1 MNPKLTFL
9 LAVLS
14 AFLGMET
21 AHGRECAGIA
31 FPEELRSE
39 GAMLKLNG
47 LGLREA
53 TIFKVDV
60 YVAALYVTQ
69 TSRDSGTILNSNTPK
84 EIILHFV
91 RDVDRADV
99 NKGWQEGFEKNAE
112 GALAALKERIEAFK
126 GLMPD
131 MKTGQRLRLVY
142 EPGAGVQVDV
152 NNSVKGTIK
161 GDDFAR
167 ALFSIWLG
175 PHPPNPELTAG
186 LLGGPCG

>member
-1 MNPKLTFL
+1 MNATLIFL
-9 LAVLS
+9 LAILTTS
-14 AFLGMET
+14 LGIG
-21 AHGRECAGIA
+21 AVHARECAGIS
-31 FPEELRSE
+31 FPEELRSQ
-39 GAMLKLNG
+39 GATLKLNG

-53 TIFKVDV
+53 TVFKVDV

-69 TSRDSGTILNSNTPK
+69 TSRSADVILNSNTPK
-84 EIILHFV
+84 ELVLRFV
-91 RDVDRADV
+91 RDVERSDV

-112 GALAALKERIEAFK
+112 GQLPVLKERIEAFK

-131 MKTGQRLRLVY
+131 MKTGQRLRLVHK
-142 EPGAGVQVDV
+142 PGAGVRVDID
-152 NNSVKGTIK
+152 NAVKGTVK

-175 PHPPNPELTAG
+175 PHPPNPGLTAG

>member
-1 MNPKLTFL
+1 MNARPTFL

-14 AFLGMET
+14 VSLGIGT
-21 AHGRECAGIA
+21 AHGRECAGIS
-31 FPEELRSE
+31 FPEELRSD
-39 GAMLKLNG
+39 GTALKLNG

-69 TSRDSGTILNSNTPK
+69 TSRDAGAILNSTTPK
-84 EIILHFV
+84 ELVLHFV

-99 NKGWQEGFEKNAE
+99 NKGWQEGFEKNAQ
-112 GALAALKERIEAFK
+112 GALPALKERIEAFK
-126 GLMPD
+126 ALMPD
-131 MKTGQRLRLVY
+131 MKTGQRLRLVHK
-142 EPGAGVQVDV
+142 PGSGVQVDI
-152 NNSVKGTIK
+152 NDTVKGTIK

-175 PHPPNPELTAG
+175 LHPPNPGLTAG
-186 LLGGPCG
+186 LLGGPCD

>member
-1 MNPKLTFL
+1 MNATLIFL
-9 LAVLS
+9 LAILTAS
-14 AFLGMET
+14 LGIGT
-21 AHGRECAGIA
+21 AHGRECAGIS
-31 FPEELRSE
+31 FPEEMRSE

-53 TIFKVDV
+53 TLFKVDV

-69 TSRDSGTILNSNTPK
+69 TSRNADAILNSNTPK
-84 EIILHFV
+84 ELVLHFV
-91 RDVDRADV
+91 RDVERADV

-112 GALAALKERIEAFK
+112 GALAALRERIEAFK

-131 MKTGQRLRLVY
+131 MKAGQRLRLMY
-142 EPGAGVQVDV
+142 KPGAGVQVDV
-152 NNSVKGTIK
+152 NNTAGGTIK

-175 PHPPNPELTAG
+175 SHPPNPGLTAG

>member
-1 MNPKLTFL
+1 MNAKPTFL

-14 AFLGMET
+14 ASLGIGT
-21 AHGRECAGIA
+21 VHGRECAGIS
-31 FPEELRSE
+31 FPEELRSD
-39 GAMLKLNG
+39 GTTLKLNG

-69 TSRDSGTILNSNTPK
+69 TSRDAGTILNSNTPK
-84 EIILHFV
+84 ELVLHFV

-142 EPGAGVQVDV
+142 KAGAGVQVDV

-186 LLGGPCG
+186 LLGGPCE

>member
-1 MNPKLTFL
+1 MNAKPTFL

-14 AFLGMET
+14 ASLGIGT
-21 AHGRECAGIA
+21 VHGRECAGIS
-31 FPEELRSE
+31 FPEELRSD
-39 GAMLKLNG
+39 GTTLKLNG

-69 TSRDSGTILNSNTPK
+69 TSRDAGTILNSNTPK
-84 EIILHFV
+84 ELVLHFV

-99 NKGWQEGFEKNAE
+99 NKGWQEGFEKNAQ
-112 GALAALKERIEAFK
+112 GALSALKERIEAFK
-126 GLMPD
+126 ALMPD
-131 MKTGQRLRLVY
+131 MKTGQRLRLVSK
-142 EPGAGVQVDV
+142 PGAGVQVDI
-152 NNSVKGTIK
+152 NDTVKGTIK
-161 GDDFAR
+161 GDDFSR

-175 PHPPNPELTAG
+175 PHPPNPGLTAG

>member
-1 MNPKLTFL
+1 MKAIRVFL
-9 LAVLS
+9 LA
-14 AFLGMET
+14 AIAIALGAAP
-21 AHGRECAGIA
+21 AHGKECAGIS

-39 GAMLKLNG
+39 GATLKLNG

-53 TIFKVDV
+53 TMFKVDV

-69 TSRDSGTILNSNTPK
+69 TSRDAATILSSNTPK
-84 EIILHFV
+84 ELILHFV

-99 NKGWQEGFEKNAE
+99 NKGWQEGFEKNAQ
-112 GALAALKERIEAFK
+112 GSLAALKERIEAFK
-126 GLMPD
+126 QLMPD
-131 MKTGQRLRLVY
+131 MKTGQRLRLMY
-142 EPGAGVQVDV
+142 KPGAGVQVDV
-152 NNSVKGTIK
+152 NDNVKGTIK

-175 PHPPNPELTAG
+175 SHPPNPELTAG